1 MPSMVI
7 LGSYTEQ
14 GIQKMKD
21 LPDRLAATK
30 EAVSGAGGRLISFYL
45 TMGQYDFVAT
55 VEVPDAET
63 AARLSLQTAAQGN
76 IRSETLY
83 AFTEDETA
91 AIVGS
96 L

>member
-14 GIQKMKD
+14 GIQNMKG

-63 AARLSLQTAAQGN
+63 GAQLSLQTAAQGN
-76 IRSETLY
+76 IRTETLY

-91 AIVGS
+91 AIIGG